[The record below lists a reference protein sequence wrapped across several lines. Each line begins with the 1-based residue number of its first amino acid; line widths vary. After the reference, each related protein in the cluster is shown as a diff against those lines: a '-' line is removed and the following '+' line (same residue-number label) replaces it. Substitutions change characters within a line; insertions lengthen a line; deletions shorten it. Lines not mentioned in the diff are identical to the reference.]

1 VSVVAFTICLQWSKL
16 LPIIMNEFEVFA
28 GKRWDKISDMD
39 PDFSTSLTL
48 QNSFRV
54 IVGDNPE
61 ASSRLGGGSV

>member
-1 VSVVAFTICLQWSKL
+1 
-16 LPIIMNEFEVFA
+16 MNEFEVFA